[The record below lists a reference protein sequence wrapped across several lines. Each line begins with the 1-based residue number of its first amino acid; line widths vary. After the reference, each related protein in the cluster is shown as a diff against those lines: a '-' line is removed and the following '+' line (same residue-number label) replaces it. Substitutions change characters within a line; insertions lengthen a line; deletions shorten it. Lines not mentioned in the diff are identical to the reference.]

1 MSNVKSDR
9 KKISSDKWLRILMK
23 AGIPLGIIS
32 LSSLWLGH
40 LMANPAFGK
49 LFLVTLPVTLL
60 IGFAYNIR
68 YVMLAVRQQRQSS
81 ADE

>member
-1 MSNVKSDR
+1 MSDIKSVK
-9 KKISSDKWLRILMK
+9 KKVRADKWLRVLMK

-32 LSSLWLGH
+32 LGSLWLGH
-40 LMANPAFGK
+40 LMANPLFGK
-49 LFLVTLPVTLL
+49 LFLATLPMTLL

-68 YVMLAVRQQRQSS
+68 YVMLAVREQRNPS

>member
-1 MSNVKSDR
+1 MSDIKQSR
-9 KKISSDKWLRILMK
+9 EKIGSDKWLRVLMK
-23 AGIPLGIIS
+23 AGIPLAIIS
-32 LSSLWLGH
+32 LVSLWLGH
-40 LMANPAFGK
+40 LMANPVFGK

-68 YVMLAVRQQRQSS
+68 YVMLAIRKQRQSS

>member
-1 MSNVKSDR
+1 MPDIKPI
-9 KKISSDKWLRILMK
+9 KKKVRSDKWLRILMK
-23 AGIPLGIIS
+23 AGIPLAIIS
-32 LSSLWLGH
+32 LGSLWLGH

-68 YVMLAVRQQRQSS
+68 YVMLAVREQRKPS

>member
-1 MSNVKSDR
+1 MSDIKQDR
-9 KKISSDKWLRILMK
+9 NKIGSDKWLRILMK
-23 AGIPLGIIS
+23 IGIPLAIIS

-40 LMANPAFGK
+40 LMANPVFGK

-68 YVMLAVRQQRQSS
+68 YVMLAVRQKRQSS
-81 ADE
+81 SDE